1 MERNPLIDGF
11 RGLSIGLVIIG
22 HLMQFRFLDYLQAPP
37 VAIFA
42 YPADFIPQ
50 LPFNFGH
57 LLGDIGVDLFFIIS
71 GFLITSLLLHE
82 EQMRGSIN
90 VRAFYTRRIFRILP
104 AFYAYLLAI
113 VALTLIGVIHVP
125 YADILRSGAF
135 LTDLHRFS
143 RHWFVAHTWSLSV
156 EEQFYILWPA
166 LLIVF
171 AKARGRLGLA
181 CFVGLLGLSA
191 FSPLAG
197 RFSYIAIGALYAMS
211 PRVKREIDAIGG
223 RPWAP
228 LLAIGLFAIA
238 FLPPGLA
245 VLGKILDAAGP
256 VLLAILFFGA
266 LTKGGPLCRLVS
278 LVWLQ
283 RLGLISYSVYLWQQL
298 SLGPAFE
305 YGGGRLLSFPLFFL
319 VPALISY
326 FVIERPFIDVGRGLS
341 KRMERDAQSRAA
353 RASTSPATDQPSIAT
368 P

>member
-1 MERNPLIDGF
+1 
-11 RGLSIGLVIIG
+11 
-22 HLMQFRFLDYLQAPP
+22 MQFRFLDYLQARS
-37 VAIFA
+37 VSIYT

-50 LPFNFGH
+50 FPFNFGH
-57 LLGDIGVDLFFIIS
+57 VLGDVGVNLFFIIS
-71 GFLITSLLLHE
+71 GYLITSLLLHE
-82 EQMRGSIN
+82 EETRGSVN
-90 VRAFYTRRIFRILP
+90 VGAFYTRRIFRILP

-171 AKARGRLGLA
+171 AKARGWLGLA
-181 CFVGLLGLSA
+181 CFVGLVAVSA

-197 RFSYIAIGALYAMS
+197 RFAYIAIGALYAMS
-211 PRVKREIDAIGG
+211 PRVKREIDAIGA

-228 LLAIGLFAIA
+228 FLAVGLFAIA
-238 FLPPGLA
+238 FLPPELA
-245 VLGKILDAAGP
+245 VAGRILDAAGP
-256 VLLAILFFGA
+256 LLLAVVFFGA
-266 LTKGGPLCRLVS
+266 LTKGGPLCRIVN

-319 VPALISY
+319 IPALISY
-326 FVIERPFIDVGRGLS
+326 FVIERPFIDVGRRLS
-341 KRMERDAQSRAA
+341 KRMDRGARSRPAH
-353 RASTSPATDQPSIAT
+353 ASTSPATDQPSIAT

>member
-171 AKARGRLGLA
+171 AKARGWLGLA
-181 CFVGLLGLSA
+181 CFVGLVGLSA

-223 RPWAP
+223 RPWRLYSPSDCSRSPSCRQA
-228 LLAIGLFAIA
+228 
-238 FLPPGLA
+238 LPFWARSSTQLDPCFSQSCSSARSPKAGRSA
-245 VLGKILDAAGP
+245 V
-256 VLLAILFFGA
+256 
-266 LTKGGPLCRLVS
+266 S
-278 LVWLQ
+278 SVWY
-283 RLGLISYSVYLWQQL
+283 GCSAWGSFHTASISGS
-298 SLGPAFE
+298 S
-305 YGGGRLLSFPLFFL
+305 
-319 VPALISY
+319 
-326 FVIERPFIDVGRGLS
+326 
-341 KRMERDAQSRAA
+341 SR
-353 RASTSPATDQPSIAT
+353 
-368 P
+368 

>member
-1 MERNPLIDGF
+1 
-11 RGLSIGLVIIG
+11 
-22 HLMQFRFLDYLQAPP
+22 MQFRFLDYLQAPSI
-37 VAIFA
+37 AIFA

-90 VRAFYTRRIFRILP
+90 VRAFYTRRIFRHP
-104 AFYAYLLAI
+104 AGGLRLSVCDRRAHADGR
-113 VALTLIGVIHVP
+113 VAVP
-125 YADILRSGAF
+125 YSDILRSGAF

-171 AKARGRLGLA
+171 AKARGWLGLG
-181 CFVGLLGLSA
+181 CFVGLLALSA
-191 FSPLAG
+191 FSPLAT

-211 PRVKREIDAIGG
+211 PRVKREIDAIGA

-228 LLAIGLFAIA
+228 SLAIGLFAVA
-238 FLPPGLA
+238 FLPPGFLL
-245 VLGKILDAAGP
+245 LGKILNAAGP
-256 VLLAILFFGA
+256 LLLAVLFFGA
-266 LTKGGPLCRLVS
+266 LGKHGPLRHLVN
-278 LVWLQ
+278 LTWLQ
-283 RLGLISYSVYLWQQL
+283 RLGLISYSVYLWQQI
-298 SLGPAFE
+298 SLGPAFV
-305 YGGGRLLSFPLFFL
+305 YGGGRLLSFPLLFL
-319 VPALISY
+319 VPALVSY
-326 FVIERPFIDVGRGLS
+326 FVIERRFIGIGRRLS
-341 KRMERDAQSRAA
+341 KRMDRDAQSRLFVAGA
-353 RASTSPATDQPSIAT
+353 RAEADKRKPFDKFAPHFLNL

>member
-11 RGLSIGLVIIG
+11 RGLSIGLVVIG

-42 YPADFIPQ
+42 YPSDFIPQ

>member
-1 MERNPLIDGF
+1 MGRNPLIDGF

-22 HLMQFRFLDYLQAPP
+22 HLMQFRFLDYLQAPS
-37 VAIFA
+37 VLSSRI
-42 YPADFIPQ
+42 
-50 LPFNFGH
+50 LPTSS
-57 LLGDIGVDLFFIIS
+57 LS
-71 GFLITSLLLHE
+71 SLLILVICSATSAFIYFHY
-82 EQMRGSIN
+82 QRISDHFASSAR
-90 VRAFYTRRIFRILP
+90 RADARLGQCASVYTRRIFRILP

-113 VALTLIGVIHVP
+113 LALTLIGVIHVP

-143 RHWFVAHTWSLSV
+143 PHWFVGHTWSLSV

-171 AKARGRLGLA
+171 AKARGWLGLA
-181 CFVGLLGLSA
+181 CFVGLLALSA

-211 PRVKREIDAIGG
+211 PRVKQEIDAIGA

-228 LLAIGLFAIA
+228 LLALGLFAIA
-238 FLPPGLA
+238 FLPPGLV
-245 VLGKILDAAGP
+245 VLGKILVAAGP

-283 RLGLISYSVYLWQQL
+283 RLGLISYSVYLWQQ
-298 SLGPAFE
+298 P
-305 YGGGRLLSFPLFFL
+305 R
-319 VPALISY
+319 
-326 FVIERPFIDVGRGLS
+326 
-341 KRMERDAQSRAA
+341 
-353 RASTSPATDQPSIAT
+353 
-368 P
+368 